1 MKRVLII
8 SFDFPPYVSVGG
20 LRPYNWYVH
29 LSEFGVEPIVV
40 TRQWSN
46 EHGNYLDYVSAG
58 ESSET
63 IVKKTAFGTVLNT
76 SYRPNVA
83 NRLLLKHGEKKYTLL
98 RKSIS
103 AYYEF
108 AQFIKPMGPKVGLY
122 YGARDFL
129 KKNKVDA
136 IIATGDPFVLF
147 SYAAKLSKEFGIPW
161 IADYRDPWSH
171 EQKHIKNAPMRAWNA
186 FLEKKIVSSASHI
199 STVST
204 FVFSKIN
211 QLIPN
216 KPFSILPNG
225 YNEKEINQIREIP
238 QKNEILTIAFIGTIY
253 NWHPIK
259 SFLGTTEK
267 YLQNKADCSIN
278 LNFYGTNINTSIL
291 DVIKQDF
298 PSLTASVMVTSKM
311 PNDELLRK
319 LAEANVMLLF
329 NDYSYMGTKIFDYI
343 GVKRKI
349 ILCYSNDAEASA
361 LKEHYYTIEEI
372 PTESKQLQADLIE
385 KTNAGVV
392 VKDADHLLEVLEEL
406 YIEFE
411 ATGKIACNSIGV
423 ENYSHKK
430 QVEKLAEL
438 ILNIK

>member
-8 SFDFPPYVSVGG
+8 SYDFPPYISVGG

-29 LSEFGVEPIVV
+29 LREFGIDPIVV

-46 EHGNYLDYVSAG
+46 EHGNYLDYVAAG
-58 ESSET
+58 ESSDT

-76 SYRPNVA
+76 AYRPNVA
-83 NRLLLKHGEKKYTLL
+83 NRLLLKHGERKYTLL
-98 RKSIS
+98 RRSVS

-108 AQFIKPMGPKVGLY
+108 AQFIKPMGPKAGLY
-122 YGARDFL
+122 HGARDFL
-129 KKNKVDA
+129 KNNKVDA

-171 EQKHIKNAPMRAWNA
+171 DQKFIKNMPIRAWNS

-225 YNEKEINQIREIP
+225 FNENEINQIREIP
-238 QKNEILTIAFIGTIY
+238 QQNEILTIAFIGTIY

-267 YLQNKADCSIN
+267 YMQNKADCSIK
-278 LNFYGTNINTSIL
+278 LNFYGTNINHFI
-291 DVIKQDF
+291 
-298 PSLTASVMVTSKM
+298 
-311 PNDELLRK
+311 
-319 LAEANVMLLF
+319 
-329 NDYSYMGTKIFDYI
+329 
-343 GVKRKI
+343 
-349 ILCYSNDAEASA
+349 
-361 LKEHYYTIEEI
+361 
-372 PTESKQLQADLIE
+372 
-385 KTNAGVV
+385 
-392 VKDADHLLEVLEEL
+392 
-406 YIEFE
+406 
-411 ATGKIACNSIGV
+411 NSM
-423 ENYSHKK
+423 
-430 QVEKLAEL
+430 
-438 ILNIK
+438 